1 MRPPGVAIRASRG
14 ILAPVADPAAG
25 RYFVDAKPKP
35 LFHTASEKDPLVPF
49 AMQQRTLN
57 RVKKLNGCDEPGEEW
72 AKGCLRYQSK
82 TGAPVVIYLHGEGHK
97 YPKTAPALI
106 VKFFQEEPRR

>member
-1 MRPPGVAIRASRG
+1 M
-14 ILAPVADPAAG
+14 
-25 RYFVDAKPKP
+25 DAKPKP

-82 TGAPVVIYLHGEGHK
+82 TGAGRDLPPWRGHK